1 LAGKTHPRLMGAT
14 FEEIYPELWNQIGP
28 VFAAAAR
35 DGVSHDVKEMQM
47 FVERMGFV
55 EETYFTG
62 NFTPVRDE
70 TGKVAGFYNAV
81 NEITRLKIGERWRE
95 MLQKMQ
101 VPILSDEVSC
111 TESHFHVLAESLS
124 SEDCPTM

>member
-1 LAGKTHPRLMGAT
+1 
-14 FEEIYPELWNQIGP
+14 
-28 VFAAAAR
+28 
-35 DGVSHDVKEMQM
+35 M

-81 NEITRLKIGERWRE
+81 HEVTRLKIGERWKE

-111 TESHFHVLAESLS
+111 TETRFHVLAESLS
-124 SEDCPTM
+124 SEDWPTM